1 MMDEYTKIMLEI
13 FDEPKQRVAIR
24 KSTTIRQFIV
34 EILHQYADL
43 EQRPSAYDLFLQ
55 NRETPLR
62 RDLSLHQ
69 QHVVEEDHLVFGW
82 AGMAPVLG
90 RHVITGRNQAILRE
104 VESGISFH
112 LPWQPAII
120 GRSSADLEHNQL
132 LAVNLEN
139 FANGQRVSRRHAQIT
154 EQNGNFYIESLTAQ
168 NSTRLNEDTAP
179 LQQKQP
185 LNDGDII
192 YLPNSDISMI
202 FILDQGGL

>member
-1 MMDEYTKIMLEI
+1 MDEYTKIMLEI
-13 FDEPKQRVAIR
+13 FDEPKQCVAIR
-24 KSTTIRQFIV
+24 QATTIHQLIA

-43 EQRPSAYDLFLQ
+43 EQRPSAYDMFLQ
-55 NRETPLR
+55 NRGTPLR
-62 RDLSLHQ
+62 RNLTLHQ
-69 QHVVEEDHLVFGW
+69 QHIVEGDHLVLGW

-104 VESGISFH
+104 VQSGVSFH

-120 GRSSADLEHNQL
+120 GRISADPEHNKL

-139 FANGQRVSRRHAQIT
+139 FSNGQRVSRRHAQIT
-154 EQNGNFYIESLTAQ
+154 EQNGRFYIESLNAQ
-168 NSTRLNEDTAP
+168 NSTMLNEDTVP
-179 LQQKQP
+179 LQQKQC

-202 FILDQGGL
+202 IIIDQEGE